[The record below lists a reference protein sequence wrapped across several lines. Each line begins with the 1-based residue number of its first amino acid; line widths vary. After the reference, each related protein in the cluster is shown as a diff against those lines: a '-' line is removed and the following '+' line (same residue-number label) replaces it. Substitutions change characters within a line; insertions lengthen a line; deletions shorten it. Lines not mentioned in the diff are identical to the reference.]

1 MRVYRWNG
9 MMSVICFQI
18 PQEAKMYS
26 DASGKEPACQCRR
39 HKSLGFNPWVG
50 KLPWK
55 TGNPLQYSCLGN
67 PTARGTWWA
76 TVHRVAKS
84 QTWLKQ
90 LRKKQEK
97 MLWKEMKQIGK
108 ALVITDDKCY
118 ELSFTHSKSLC
129 WGSKTP
135 VSLNLFGN
143 GVVAD
148 VIS

>member
-1 MRVYRWNG
+1 MEQKGGGNVRGGSAGESW
-9 MMSVICFQI
+9 
-18 PQEAKMYS
+18 
-26 DASGKEPACQCRR
+26 GKEEALSECCSFPQRGPREHRKGEGGKRR
-39 HKSLGFNPWVG
+39 GVG
-50 KLPWK
+50 
-55 TGNPLQYSCLGN
+55 
-67 PTARGTWWA
+67 
-76 TVHRVAKS
+76 
-84 QTWLKQ
+84 
-90 LRKKQEK
+90 RKKQEK